1 MGTAVLLRPNPSNN
15 LVDHL
20 VNRKIGRVENMHTPS
35 RVTALPI
42 GPTVPPHHI
51 ELSAAYHIL
60 PPLGIDRVHAL
71 PRRPGQHILC
81 NSMCSTLPKAVQT
94 HYIVAIEES
103 DVNFVNVGR

>member
-1 MGTAVLLRPNPSNN
+1 
-15 LVDHL
+15 
-20 VNRKIGRVENMHTPS
+20 MHTPS

-42 GPTVPPHHI
+42 GPTLPPHSI

-60 PPLGIDRVHAL
+60 PPLGIDGVHAL

-81 NSMCSTLPKAVQT
+81 HSMCSALPKAVQT